1 MKNSS
6 TLLALVILL
15 VASFLALVS
24 TIPAYSEGEGSSQQT
39 EAQAFVSWPWIILI
53 FIIAVLA
60 GALLIFMMAFLQ
72 RRRRKQQENQ
82 RAVRIHLVR

>member
-15 VASFLALVS
+15 VASFLTFAL
-24 TIPAYSEGEGSSQQT
+24 TMPAYSEGEESSQQT
-39 EAQAFVSWPWIILI
+39 VAQTFTWTWIITI

-60 GALLIFMMAFLQ
+60 GALLIFLMAFLQ
-72 RRRRKQQENQ
+72 RRRRRKQEENQ
-82 RAVRIHLVR
+82 RAVRISLVR